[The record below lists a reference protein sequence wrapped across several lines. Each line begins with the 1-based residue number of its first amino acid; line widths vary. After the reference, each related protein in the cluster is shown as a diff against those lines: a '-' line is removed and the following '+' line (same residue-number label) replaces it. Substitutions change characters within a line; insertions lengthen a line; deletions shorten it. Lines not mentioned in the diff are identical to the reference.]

1 MPRFPL
7 IQTQTCRHI
16 LLQRNTF
23 INLENTAQETGVEE
37 RGETQGGGFSF
48 YVLVHSLEDTF
59 VGDIFLTGS
68 Q

>member
-1 MPRFPL
+1 
-7 IQTQTCRHI
+7 
-16 LLQRNTF
+16 LQRNTF